1 MLLGYVIEG
10 PDGAV
15 TQGTFLSHCCKMWR
29 KIQWCLTFAFLL
41 MVALADHQESH
52 DGEHSAAHHLRHG
65 VNEPPSRD
73 NGEGKICSKILS
85 KNADFAFTLYNKL
98 SSHTGAKGKNI
109 FFSPLSISLALS
121 LLALGAKGETHSQI
135 FSTLGYSSFT
145 EDQVNEAYEHLL
157 NTLDQ
162 SNEAA
167 LLEIGGGLAVRKGFK
182 PLDKFLKDLQRF
194 YNGEAFSVD
203 FSKPEVAVQEVNKF
217 IAKKTND
224 TITDILKS
232 LDQDTIL
239 VLINYI
245 YFRGKWEKPFDVER
259 THKADFHVDENTK
272 VTVDMMQR
280 TGRYDFYYDWTNFT
294 SVIKLPYKGNT
305 SILIVLPDEGKLEEV
320 EKHLSKESLK
330 YWQDKLF
337 RSSVDLSLPKFSISA
352 SSSLENTL
360 KELGIIDAFSDHADF
375 SGISV
380 ETKLKATKVV
390 HQAVLK
396 VDERGTEAAG
406 ATTIEILPMSLPGI
420 LNLNRPFL
428 VFIVDE
434 STKSLLFVGKIS
446 NPTEQ

>member
-1 MLLGYVIEG
+1 MR
-10 PDGAV
+10 
-15 TQGTFLSHCCKMWR
+15 R
-29 KIQWCLTFAFLL
+29 KIQCCLTFAFLL

-52 DGEHSAAHHLRHG
+52 DDGKRSPDLHHHLHHG
-65 VNEPPSRD
+65 KNEPHPSHD
-73 NGEGKICSKILS
+73 GKHDSFHKIS
-85 KNADFAFTLYNKL
+85 SHNADFAFTLYNKL
-98 SSHTGAKGKNI
+98 SSHTDAKGKNLI
-109 FFSPLSISLALS
+109 FSPLSISIALS
-121 LLALGAKGETHSQI
+121 MLALGAKGETHSQI

-157 NTLDQ
+157 NTLDHNQ
-162 SNEAA
+162 ESA
-167 LLEIGGGLAVRKGFK
+167 LLEIGGGLAVQEDFK
-182 PLDKFLKDLQRF
+182 PINQFLKDLQHF

-245 YFRGKWEKPFDVER
+245 YFRDKWEKPFNVEHTR
-259 THKADFHVDENTK
+259 KADFHVDENTK

-280 TGRYDFYYDWTNFT
+280 TGYYDFYHDWANFT

-305 SILIVLPDEGKLEEV
+305 SILIVLPDERKLEEV

-337 RSSVDLSLPKFSISA
+337 RRRIGFSLPKFSISA
-352 SSSLENTL
+352 SFSLGNTL
-360 KELGIIDAFSDHADF
+360 KELGITDAFSNNADF
-375 SGISV
+375 SGMS
-380 ETKLKATKVV
+380 EKTKLKASKVL
-390 HQAVLK
+390 HQGVLK
-396 VDERGTEAAG
+396 VDEKGMDTAAV
-406 ATTIEILPMSLPGI
+406 TTIEVFPSSQPYT
-420 LNLNRPFL
+420 LNINRSFL
-428 VFIVDE
+428 VFFVE
-434 STKSLLFVGKIS
+434 HHTKSIFFMGKIT